1 MDLEDKTPEKKAKV
15 VIPVEVPEESVVKID
30 EEPLYLKY
38 VGGAGLTLEYALED
52 GRRVLP
58 GHEPIKIKHYGDFVR
73 LTSANDGLFIECDAN
88 GNPKD
93 NKK

>member
-1 MDLEDKTPEKKAKV
+1 MDLEDKTPEKKSKV
-15 VIPVEVPEESVVKID
+15 AIPVEPIEESVVKIV
-30 EEPLYLKY
+30 EEPMYLKY
-38 VGGAGLTLEYALED
+38 VGGSGITLEYALED

-58 GHEPIKIKHYGDFVR
+58 GHEPIEIKNYLDFVR

-88 GNPKD
+88 GKPKD